1 MREMTRPIAV
11 LTKRLFKQNKGRD
24 IVAVTAV
31 ALTTLLFTTL
41 FVLSLSMSKNLVEMT
56 FRQTG
61 YDAQVSFKSITSEQI
76 EKIASHPD
84 VAEVGESIVVGM
96 GTGTSL
102 AGRQVELRFADES
115 YALHSFA
122 LPETGRM
129 PQNKD
134 EIALDT
140 IVLDRLGIPHELGQQ
155 VSLEWTADFR
165 TKTDRVSEF
174 TLCGFWEGN
183 ESSYASM
190 AWVDRSFL
198 EEVMAEVKTYP
209 QGESAEAEAET
220 ELQRDAAGAEAG
232 TEPQRDTAEAK
243 AEMASQGDAAEAKT
257 GTAQQVD
264 SAGEKTSVITGIHMA
279 QVTLCE
285 EEHIEQTMDRILAD
299 TGLTGLEY
307 GVNLAYDPDLNRMKS
322 QESLPM
328 YLGMFLV
335 FAAGYLIIYNIFQ
348 ISVTADIQFYGR
360 LKTLGMTARQLKK
373 LVYGQAALLCI
384 PGIFTGMAPG
394 YLLGAVLVPV
404 LVNMPFASVS
414 ASPLIFIGSA
424 LFAAATVLISC
435 MRPAKMAGR
444 VSPVEALRYNDVQNM
459 GRSFRKKSGSTKIS
473 ALAWSNLGRNKKRTV
488 TVVCSLTFG
497 LVLMSAFYAKNA
509 AFDMEKYLSGLTVSD
524 FQIDDASSEE
534 YIAGYD
540 PYSDTLNKELTDKV
554 NNLEGL
560 EETGYLYSHDTQI
573 QLDEQAISNLQ
584 GFYTQEKLDYWGSYD
599 PAGPKS
605 LQNAIEQRQA
615 GAVIYGTDGIV
626 LDAYTA
632 PEHVQKGSVDMAEF
646 GTGRYAFAI
655 APSGEEE
662 EVLPTVSVG
671 EDVVI
676 EGRSYTVMA
685 VLDDINPVTEG
696 AYEDGITDQF
706 FLDFIL
712 PLDTF
717 RENWPQNTPRKL
729 FFNVDDAHM
738 EAAQKMLDAHMA
750 ETGSTLSVTSRA
762 SMSAQYD
769 RETRSSAVMGNVV
782 GSVIALV
789 GVLNFVNSMV
799 TSIVARKKEFAMMQS
814 VGMTK
819 KQLCRLLMYEGMAYA
834 CSTLFISYMLSAL
847 VVGVGVRA
855 MVEGGFTTFRFTLL
869 PLVLCTPVLLAF
881 ALLVPY
887 ICFRNI
893 EKVSLVDRLR
903 TDCV

>member
-1 MREMTRPIAV
+1 MREISRPIV
-11 LTKRLFKQNKGRD
+11 LLNIRLFKQNKGRS
-24 IVAVTAV
+24 IVAVTAI

-41 FVLSLSMSKNLVEMT
+41 FVLSQSMSKNLVEMT

-61 YDAQVSFKSITSEQI
+61 YDAQASFKSITSEQI
-76 EKIASHPD
+76 AKIAAHPE

-96 GTGTSL
+96 GAGNSL

-115 YALHSFA
+115 YAVHSFA

-140 IVLDRLGIPHELGQQ
+140 IVLDRLGIPHELGQP
-155 VSLEWTADFR
+155 VTLEWIADFR
-165 TKTDRVSEF
+165 EKTNRVSEF

-183 ESSYASM
+183 ESSYASL

-198 EEVMAEVKTYP
+198 EEV
-209 QGESAEAEAET
+209 
-220 ELQRDAAGAEAG
+220 L
-232 TEPQRDTAEAK
+232 AEAK
-243 AEMASQGDAAEAKT
+243 TEPQGDAA
-257 GTAQQVD
+257 
-264 SAGEKTSVITGIHMA
+264 GEKASAITGIHMA

-285 EEHIEQTMDRILAD
+285 EKHIEQTMDQILAD

-322 QESLPM
+322 QENLPM

-360 LKTLGMTARQLKK
+360 LKTLGMTAKQLKK
-373 LVYGQAALLCI
+373 LVYGQAVLLCL
-384 PGIFTGMAPG
+384 PGILAGMVPG
-394 YLLGAVLVPV
+394 YLLGAVLVPI
-404 LVNMPFASVS
+404 LINMPFASVS
-414 ASPLIFIGSA
+414 ASPFIFIGSA
-424 LFAAATVLISC
+424 LFAAATVRISC

-444 VSPVEALRYNDVQNM
+444 VSPMEALRYNDVQGQ
-459 GRSFRKKSGSTKIS
+459 GRSSQKRSGTAGLSS
-473 ALAWSNLGRNKKRTV
+473 LAWSNLGRNKKRTI
-488 TVVCSLTFG
+488 TVICSLTLG

-524 FQIDDASSEE
+524 YQIDDASSEE

-540 PYSDTLNKELTDKV
+540 PYNNTLNETLTDKV
-554 NNLEGL
+554 NSLEGL
-560 EETGYLYSHDTQI
+560 EKTGYLYSHDTKI
-573 QLDEQAISNLQ
+573 RLDEQTIANLQ
-584 GFYTQEKLDYWGSYD
+584 GFYTQERLDYWGSYD

-615 GAVIYGTDGIV
+615 GAVIFGVDGVV

-632 PEHVQKGSVDMAEF
+632 PEHVQKGSVDMTEF
-646 GTGRYAFAI
+646 ATGRYVFAI

-662 EVLPTVSVG
+662 GVPPTVSVG

-676 EGRSYTVMA
+676 EGKSYTVMA
-685 VLDDINPVTEG
+685 VLDNINPVTEG
-696 AYEDGITDQF
+696 AYEDGVTDRF

-712 PLDTF
+712 PLETF

-729 FFNVDDAHM
+729 FFNVDDGHM
-738 EAAQKMLDAHMA
+738 EEAQKMLDAYMA
-750 ETGSTLSVTSRA
+750 ETGITLSVTSRA
-762 SMSAQYD
+762 FMSAQYD

-819 KQLCRLLMYEGMAYA
+819 KQLCRLLMYEGMDYA
-834 CSTLFISYMLSAL
+834 FITLLASYALSAL
-847 VVGVGVRA
+847 VVGFGVRA

-869 PLVLCTPVLLAF
+869 PLVLCTPVILAF
-881 ALLVPY
+881 ALLIPY
-887 ICFRNI
+887 VCFRNI

-903 TDCV
+903 ADCA